1 MWKNVEGVE
10 KRLTV
15 KKQPKKIIE
24 YAEGNRNAT
33 ARGIA
38 KNDEI
43 NKNGLS
49 HQNDWKNFE

>member
-10 KRLTV
+10 KGLTV
-15 KKQPKKIIE
+15 KNSLKIIE

-38 KNDEI
+38 KMM
-43 NKNGLS
+43 KS
-49 HQNDWKNFE
+49 TKWFKSSNDWKNFE